1 MVERQPLRQPGRQA
15 PTGWTPPSVM
25 PLSFE
30 KATPSTLA
38 AETPKPVRTARPAR
52 GQPVHAAPSPPAA
65 APALDIR
72 GHADKVVEL
81 VGAGRIH
88 EADLHIA
95 AHARLAEAGGTIA
108 DRLDAA
114 AWAAMRALL
123 DGRQEDARRGSELV
137 RQLGEQAGDLAAA
150 QRYWR
155 QRFWLVLEWGSEE
168 ERFEL
173 LDLCRQRAY
182 WQQDLAWRSALVL
195 LLVRMGRADEAVRE
209 LDETVRRVLNSRVHD
224 AEWTDMATNLA
235 EAAALLSD
243 PRRATAVNRAVDWTK
258 NEMVVIGRADVC
270 KGSTARFQAL
280 LSAATGRWAEA
291 DRAFSAATDTHRRAG
306 AQPLLARTLREWG
319 RSLTG
324 RDDLRAR
331 SFLQE
336 STVLAT
342 ELQLVELLPAS

>member
-1 MVERQPLRQPGRQA
+1 LPG
-15 PTGWTPPSVM
+15 
-25 PLSFE
+25 
-30 KATPSTLA
+30 
-38 AETPKPVRTARPAR
+38 
-52 GQPVHAAPSPPAA
+52 
-65 APALDIR
+65 
-72 GHADKVVEL
+72 
-81 VGAGRIH
+81 
-88 EADLHIA
+88 
-95 AHARLAEAGGTIA
+95 
-108 DRLDAA
+108 
-114 AWAAMRALL
+114 
-123 DGRQEDARRGSELV
+123 
-137 RQLGEQAGDLAAA
+137 
-150 QRYWR
+150 
-155 QRFWLVLEWGSEE
+155 VLK
-168 ERFEL
+168 
-173 LDLCRQRAY
+173 
-182 WQQDLAWRSALVL
+182 
-195 LLVRMGRADEAVRE
+195 
-209 LDETVRRVLNSRVHD
+209 SRVHD